1 MSGRDLSMQVKV
13 LHVIKTLG
21 LGGAESNLLNLACA
35 FDTSKVETHVAYS
48 GGGEIEAQFQTAD
61 VLLYKY
67 AEGEHRVKSL
77 ATMAIVYRLAKY
89 IQRNGINIV
98 HTHNFNAH
106 VWGSLATCLTGVAL
120 VEHVHDQRYT
130 PREEL
135 LRCHGALEQFKFAKY
150 FRHLSDRVVVL
161 TRKTADAVVRR
172 RITTP
177 ERVVELRNGIPLID
191 GPVLDRHAI
200 RQELD
205 IPDEALVILTCARIE
220 PAKNIQLIL
229 SIASE
234 VRREASGV
242 VFLVAGSGTH
252 LETYRR
258 ECEHLGLTS
267 VVRFIGYR
275 SDITTLMA
283 GADIFLLPSFL
294 ELHSVAVL
302 EALRMGLPVV
312 ISTNVGCNDEYIKTG
327 WNGYLC
333 DPFNQRPWIDTLVQL
348 ANDAE
353 LRKWVGMN
361 GRRTCYREFD
371 IRATAAAFEELYMEL
386 CLARGGSKT

>member
-48 GGGEIEAQFQTAD
+48 GGGEIEAQFQTAG
-61 VLLYKY
+61 VPLYKY

-77 ATMAIVYRLAKY
+77 ATMAIVYRLARY
-89 IQRNGINIV
+89 IQRNGIDIV
-98 HTHNFNAH
+98 QTHNFNAH
-106 VWGSLATCLTGVAL
+106 VWGLLATCLTGVAL
-120 VEHVHDQRYT
+120 IEHVHDQRYT

-150 FRHLSDRVVVL
+150 FRHLPDRVVVL
-161 TRKTADAVVRR
+161 TRKTAEAVVGQ
-172 RITTP
+172 RIANP
-177 ERVVELRNGIPLID
+177 ERVVELRNGIPLHD
-191 GPVLDRHAI
+191 GPVLDRQAI
-200 RQELD
+200 RLELD
-205 IPDEALVILTCARIE
+205 IPDEAVVILTCARIE

-229 SIASE
+229 SVAGE
-234 VRREASGV
+234 VCRQATDA

-258 ECEHLGLTS
+258 ECECAGLTS
-267 VVRFIGYR
+267 VVRFVGYR
-275 SDITTLMA
+275 SDISTLMA
-283 GADIFLLPSFL
+283 GSDIFLLPSFL

-302 EALRMGLPVV
+302 EALRIGLPVV

-333 DPFNQRPWIDTLVQL
+333 DPFNHRPWIETLSRL
-348 ANDAE
+348 ANDVE
-353 LRKWVGMN
+353 LRKLVGEN
-361 GRRTCYREFD
+361 GRKTCYGEFD
-371 IRATAAAFEELYMEL
+371 IRTTAAAFEEIYMEL
-386 CLARGGSKT
+386 CLARGGLKT